1 MVVKIAEITCGPE
14 YSGVQSEIE
23 KAAKEVGGEIVFPE
37 VELDYI
43 EEVNERLGFNVASN
57 NLKLMFARAM
67 SIIEGKSDAEAVFIA
82 TCFRCAE
89 AALVRN
95 EVRRL
100 IQENTDLP
108 VVMYSFTERTKASE
122 LSTRMEA
129 LATIVERKSLLARKK
144 QEGVSLGLDSG
155 STTTKAIIME
165 NNKVVGKGWVY
176 TKDVIESAKQ
186 AIDEALKEAGMTM
199 DDIETIGTTG
209 YGRHTLGDYFKA
221 DLVQEELTVNSK
233 GAAFLANKQ
242 EGEATVIDIGGMD
255 NKAISLNNA
264 IPDNFTM
271 GGICAGASGR
281 FFEITARRLDVSI
294 QELGDMAAE
303 GDWRKVMMNS
313 YCIVF
318 GIQDLVTALAGGA
331 DPKDVAAAAAHSV
344 AEQIYEQQLQEVDV
358 RDPVILV
365 GGSSLLK
372 GMVLALEEILGKK
385 IIVPPYSQHIGAVG
399 AALLSSGFRYF
410 KEKKENENNKNKE

>member
-1 MVVKIAEITCGPE
+1 MTVKIAELTCGPE

-23 KAAKEVGGEIVFPE
+23 KAARDVGGDVVFPE
-37 VELDYI
+37 VDLEYI
-43 EEVNERLGFNVASN
+43 DRVNEQLGFQVASA

-67 SIIEGKSDAEAVFIA
+67 SIIEGNSDVDAVFIA

-89 AALVRN
+89 GALVRN

-100 IQENTDLP
+100 IQQYTDLP
-108 VVMYSFTERTKASE
+108 VVMYSFTERTKAPE

-129 LATIVERKSLLARKK
+129 LATIVEKKALLGRKR
-144 QEGVSLGLDSG
+144 QEGISLGIDSG

-165 NNKVVGKGWVY
+165 DNEIVGKGWVY
-176 TKDVIESAKQ
+176 TKDIVESAQK
-186 AIDEALKEAGMTM
+186 AIDEALKEAGMEM
-199 DDIETIGTTG
+199 KDIETIGTTG
-209 YGRHTLGDYFKA
+209 YGRHTLGDHFKA

-233 GAAFLANKQ
+233 GAAFLANMQ

-281 FFEITARRLDVSI
+281 FFELTARRLDVSI
-294 QELGDMAAE
+294 QELGDLAAQ

-331 DPKDVAAAAAHSV
+331 KPEDVAAAAAHSV

-399 AALLSSGFRYF
+399 AALLSSGYRYF
-410 KEKKENENNKNKE
+410 KENK

>member
-1 MVVKIAEITCGPE
+1 MTVKIAELTCGPE

-23 KAAKEVGGEIVFPE
+23 KAARDVGGEVIFPE
-37 VELDYI
+37 VDLEYI
-43 EEVNERLGFNVASN
+43 DKVNEQLGFQVASA

-67 SIIEGKSDAEAVFIA
+67 SIIEGNSDVDAVFIA

-89 AALVRN
+89 GALVRN

-100 IQENTDLP
+100 IQQYTDLP

-129 LATIVERKSLLARKK
+129 LATIVEKKALLGRKR
-144 QEGVSLGLDSG
+144 QEGISLGIDSG
-155 STTTKAIIME
+155 STTTKAIIMQDNE
-165 NNKVVGKGWVY
+165 VVGKGWVY
-176 TKDVIESAKQ
+176 TKDIVESAQK
-186 AIDEALKEAGMTM
+186 AIDEALKEAGMEM
-199 DDIETIGTTG
+199 KDIETIGTTG
-209 YGRHTLGDYFKA
+209 YGRHALGDHFKA

-233 GAAFLANKQ
+233 GAAFLADMQ

-294 QELGDMAAE
+294 QELGDLAAQ

-331 DPKDVAAAAAHSV
+331 KPEDVAAAAAHSV

-399 AALLSSGFRYF
+399 AALLSSGYRYF
-410 KEKKENENNKNKE
+410 KENK

>member
-1 MVVKIAEITCGPE
+1 M
-14 YSGVQSEIE
+14 
-23 KAAKEVGGEIVFPE
+23 
-37 VELDYI
+37 
-43 EEVNERLGFNVASN
+43 
-57 NLKLMFARAM
+57 
-67 SIIEGKSDAEAVFIA
+67 
-82 TCFRCAE
+82 
-89 AALVRN
+89 VRN

-100 IQENTDLP
+100 IQQYTDLP
-108 VVMYSFTERTKASE
+108 VVMYSFTERTKAPE

-129 LATIVERKSLLARKK
+129 LATIVEKKALLGRKR
-144 QEGVSLGLDSG
+144 QEGISLGIDSG

-165 NNKVVGKGWVY
+165 DNEIVGKGWVY
-176 TKDVIESAKQ
+176 TKDIVESAQ
-186 AIDEALKEAGMTM
+186 RAIDEALKEAGMEM
-199 DDIETIGTTG
+199 KDIETIGTTG
-209 YGRHTLGDYFKA
+209 YGRHTLGDHFKA

-233 GAAFLANKQ
+233 GAAFLANMQ

-281 FFEITARRLDVSI
+281 FFELTARRLDVSI
-294 QELGDMAAE
+294 QELGDLAAQ
-303 GDWRKVMMNS
+303 GDWRNVMMNS

-331 DPKDVAAAAAHSV
+331 KPEDVAAAAAHSV

-399 AALLSSGFRYF
+399 AALLSSGYRYF
-410 KEKKENENNKNKE
+410 KENK

>member
-1 MVVKIAEITCGPE
+1 MTVKIAELTCGPE
-14 YSGVQSEIE
+14 YSGVQAEIE
-23 KAAKEVGGEIVFPE
+23 KAANDVGGEIIFPE
-37 VELDYI
+37 VDLDYI
-43 EEVNERLGFNVASN
+43 DKVDDMLGFNVASA

-67 SIIEGKSDAEAVFIA
+67 SIIEGNTEAEAVFIA

-89 AALVRN
+89 GALVRN

-100 IQENTDLP
+100 VQQHTDLP
-108 VVMYSFTERTKASE
+108 VVMYSFTERTKAPE

-129 LATIVERKSLLARKK
+129 LATIVERKSLLSRKK
-144 QEGVSLGLDSG
+144 QTGISLGLDSG
-155 STTTKAIIME
+155 STTTKAVIMQDNE
-165 NNKVVGKGWVY
+165 IVGTGWGP
-176 TKDVIESAKQ
+176 TREIIESAQKVM
-186 AIDEALKEAGMTM
+186 DNALKEAGLKAE
-199 DDIETIGTTG
+199 DIETIGTTG
-209 YGRHTLGDYFKA
+209 YGRHTMGEYFKA
-221 DLVQEELTVNSK
+221 DLIQEELTVNSK

-255 NKAISLNNA
+255 NKAISLNHA

-281 FFEITARRLDVSI
+281 FFELTARRLDISI
-294 QELGDMAAE
+294 QELGDLAAE
-303 GDWRKVMMNS
+303 GDWRNVMMNS

-331 DPKDVAAAAAHSV
+331 SSADVAAAAAHSV

-365 GGSSLLK
+365 GGSSLFK
-372 GMVLALEEILGKK
+372 GMVMALEEILGKK
-385 IIVPPYSQHIGAVG
+385 IIVPPHSQYIGAVG
-399 AALLSSGFRYF
+399 AALLSSGY
-410 KEKKENENNKNKE
+410 KDLK

>member
-1 MVVKIAEITCGPE
+1 MTVKIAELTCGPE

-23 KAAKEVGGEIVFPE
+23 KAARDVGGDVVFPE
-37 VELDYI
+37 VDLEYI
-43 EEVNERLGFNVASN
+43 DRVNEQLGFQVASA

-67 SIIEGKSDAEAVFIA
+67 SIIEGNSDVDAVFIA

-89 AALVRN
+89 GALVRN

-100 IQENTDLP
+100 IQQYTDLP
-108 VVMYSFTERTKASE
+108 VVMYSFTERTKAPE

-129 LATIVERKSLLARKK
+129 LATIVEKKALLGRKR
-144 QEGVSLGLDSG
+144 QEGISLGIDSG

-165 NNKVVGKGWVY
+165 DNEIVGKGWVY
-176 TKDVIESAKQ
+176 TKDIVESAQK
-186 AIDEALKEAGMTM
+186 AIDEALKEAGMEM
-199 DDIETIGTTG
+199 KDIETIGTTG
-209 YGRHTLGDYFKA
+209 YGRHTLGDHFKA

-233 GAAFLANKQ
+233 GAAFLANMQ

-281 FFEITARRLDVSI
+281 FFELTARRLDVSI
-294 QELGDMAAE
+294 QELGDLAAQ
-303 GDWRKVMMNS
+303 GDWRNVMMNS

-331 DPKDVAAAAAHSV
+331 KP
-344 AEQIYEQQLQEVDV
+344 
-358 RDPVILV
+358 
-365 GGSSLLK
+365 
-372 GMVLALEEILGKK
+372 
-385 IIVPPYSQHIGAVG
+385 
-399 AALLSSGFRYF
+399 
-410 KEKKENENNKNKE
+410 

>member
-1 MVVKIAEITCGPE
+1 MTVKIAELTCGPE

-23 KAAKEVGGEIVFPE
+23 KAAKDVGGEIVFPE
-37 VELDYI
+37 VDLDYI
-43 EEVNERLGFNVASN
+43 DEIDEHLGFEVASP

-67 SIIEGKSDAEAVFIA
+67 SIIEGNTDAEAVFIA

-89 AALVRN
+89 GALVRN

-100 IQENTDLP
+100 IQKHTDLP
-108 VVMYSFTERTKASE
+108 VVMYSFTERTKAPE

-129 LATIVERKSLLARKK
+129 LATIVERKALLGRKK
-144 QEGVSLGLDSG
+144 QEGISLGLDSG
-155 STTTKAIIME
+155 STTTKAIIMQDNE
-165 NNKVVGKGWVY
+165 IVGKGWVY
-176 TKDVIESAKQ
+176 TRDVIESAQK
-186 AIDEALKEAGMTM
+186 AVDEALKEAGLKME
-199 DDIETIGTTG
+199 DIETIGTTG
-209 YGRHTLGDYFKA
+209 YGRHTLGEHFKA
-221 DLVQEELTVNSK
+221 DLIQEELTVNSK

-294 QELGDMAAE
+294 QELGDLAAE
-303 GDWRKVMMNS
+303 GDWRKVNMNS

-372 GMVLALEEILGKK
+372 GMVLALGEILGKE
-385 IIVPPYSQHIGAVG
+385 IVVPPHSQHIGAVG
-399 AALLSSGFRYF
+399 AALLSSGYKYF
-410 KEKKENENNKNKE
+410 KE

>member
-1 MVVKIAEITCGPE
+1 MTVKIAELTCGPE
-14 YSGVQSEIE
+14 YSGVQAEIE
-23 KAAKEVGGEIVFPE
+23 KAAKDVGGEIVFPE
-37 VELDYI
+37 VDLDYI
-43 EEVNERLGFNVASN
+43 DEVDEHLGFEVASP

-67 SIIEGKSDAEAVFIA
+67 SIIEGNTDAEAVFIA

-89 AALVRN
+89 GALVRN

-100 IQENTDLP
+100 IQQNTDLP

-129 LATIVERKSLLARKK
+129 LATIVERKALLGRKK
-144 QEGVSLGLDSG
+144 QEGISLGLDSG
-155 STTTKAIIME
+155 STTTKAIIMQDNE
-165 NNKVVGKGWVY
+165 VVGKGWVY
-176 TKDVIESAKQ
+176 TRDVIESAKK
-186 AIDEALKEAGMTM
+186 ALDDALKEAGLKME
-199 DDIETIGTTG
+199 DIETIGTTG
-209 YGRHTLGDYFKA
+209 YGRHTLGEYFKA

-294 QELGDMAAE
+294 QELGDLSAE

-372 GMVLALEEILGKK
+372 GMVLALEDILGKK
-385 IIVPPYSQHIGAVG
+385 IIVPPHSQHIGAVG
-399 AALLSSGFRYF
+399 AALLSSGYKYF
-410 KEKKENENNKNKE
+410 KE

>member
-1 MVVKIAEITCGPE
+1 MTVKIAELTCGPE

-23 KAAKEVGGEIVFPE
+23 KAARDVGGEVVFPE
-37 VELDYI
+37 VDLEYI
-43 EEVNERLGFNVASN
+43 DRVNEQLGFQVASA

-67 SIIEGKSDAEAVFIA
+67 SIIEGNSDADAVFIA

-89 AALVRN
+89 GALVRN

-100 IQENTDLP
+100 IQQYTDLP
-108 VVMYSFTERTKASE
+108 VVMYSFTERTKAPE

-129 LATIVERKSLLARKK
+129 LATIVEKKALLGRKR
-144 QEGVSLGLDSG
+144 QEGISLGIDSG

-165 NNKVVGKGWVY
+165 DNEIVGKGWVY
-176 TKDVIESAKQ
+176 TKDIVESAQ
-186 AIDEALKEAGMTM
+186 RAIDEALKEAGMEM
-199 DDIETIGTTG
+199 KDIETIGTTG
-209 YGRHTLGDYFKA
+209 YGRHTLGDHFKA

-233 GAAFLANKQ
+233 GAAFLADMQ

-281 FFEITARRLDVSI
+281 FFELTARRLDVSI
-294 QELGDMAAE
+294 QELGDLAAQ

-331 DPKDVAAAAAHSV
+331 KPEDVAAAAAHSV

-399 AALLSSGFRYF
+399 AALLSSGYRYF
-410 KEKKENENNKNKE
+410 KENK

>member
-1 MVVKIAEITCGPE
+1 MVVKIAELTCGPE
-14 YSGVQSEIE
+14 YSGVQTEIE
-23 KAAKEVGGEIVFPE
+23 KAAADVGGEIIFPE
-37 VELDYI
+37 VSLEYI
-43 EEVNERLGFNVASN
+43 DKIDEMLGFNVASA

-67 SIIEGKSDAEAVFIA
+67 SIIEGNSEAEAVFIA

-95 EVRRL
+95 EVRKL
-100 IQENTDLP
+100 VQEKTDLP
-108 VVMYSFTERTKASE
+108 VVMYSFTERTKAAE

-129 LATIVERKSLLARKK
+129 LATIVEKKSLLTKKK
-144 QEGVSLGLDSG
+144 QKGISLGLDSG
-155 STTTKAIIME
+155 STTTKAVIMKD
-165 NNKVVGKGWVY
+165 NKIVGTGWGP
-176 TKDVIESAKQ
+176 TREIIESAKKVMNN
-186 AIDEALKEAGMTM
+186 ALEEAGLTF

-209 YGRHTLGDYFKA
+209 YGRHTMGDYFKA

-233 GAAFLANKQ
+233 GAAFLADMQ

-281 FFEITARRLDVSI
+281 FFELTARRLDISI
-294 QELGDMAAE
+294 QELGDLAAE
-303 GDWRKVMMNS
+303 GDWRNVMMNS

-331 DPKDVAAAAAHSV
+331 SSADVAAAAAHSV

-365 GGSSLLK
+365 GGSSLFK

-385 IIVPPYSQHIGAVG
+385 IIVPPHSQYIGAVG
-399 AALLSSGFRYF
+399 AALLSSGYREL
-410 KEKKENENNKNKE
+410 KE